1 MKNKRAKKL
10 ISRYLE
16 GKGNSKEESLVESWY
31 LEETKDRPQD
41 IDPLDYPEME
51 KVLWEN
57 ISRQNSIKYPFKKTL
72 CWSVAAAAVITILGV
87 SLYFMKPTN
96 SRGNLTDFA
105 KTDLPAGGNKA
116 VLTLADGSKIVL
128 EDALKGTIA
137 KQSGILITK
146 TADGQLVYT
155 QQANLRPNDA
165 GSSAALNTIET
176 PKGGQYQINLPD
188 GTKVW
193 LNAASSLSY
202 PARFS
207 GQQRRVILK
216 GEAYFEVA
224 KNKKMPFI
232 VNSERQNIEVLGTHF
247 NVNAY
252 DDERTTKT
260 TLAEGSVKVSLTN
273 NSGDTQILAP
283 GQQAVVDH
291 QIKVQSVDIE
301 EALAWKEGIFMF
313 NNENL
318 ESILRKVSRW
328 YNVDIEFQQN
338 QLREKYFTGTV
349 SRFGRVSQIL
359 KTLELTESVHFKI
372 EGRKIIVLK

>member
-16 GKGNSKEESLVESWY
+16 GKGNPKDASLVESWY
-31 LEETKDRPQD
+31 LEETKDRPED

-57 ISRQNSIKYPFKKTL
+57 ISQQNSIKYPFKKTL
-72 CWSVAAAAVITILGV
+72 YWSAAAAAVIAILGV
-87 SLYFMKPTN
+87 SLYFKKPTT

-116 VLTLADGSKIVL
+116 ILTLANGSKIVL
-128 EDALKGTIA
+128 EDALRGTIA

-155 QQANLRPNDA
+155 QQANLRSADA
-165 GSSAALNTIET
+165 GGSAALNTIET

-252 DDERTTKT
+252 ADEQTTKT

-273 NSGDTQILAP
+273 NSGDTQILTP
-283 GQQAVVDH
+283 GQQAVVDR
-291 QIKVQSVDIE
+291 QIKVRSVDVE

-338 QLREKYFTGTV
+338 ELRKKSFNGTV
-349 SRFGRVSQIL
+349 SRFDRVSQIL

>member
-1 MKNKRAKKL
+1 
-10 ISRYLE
+10 LE
-16 GKGNSKEESLVESWY
+16 GKGNPKDASLVESWY
-31 LEETKDRPQD
+31 LEETKDRPED

-57 ISRQNSIKYPFKKTL
+57 ISQQNSIKYPFKKTL
-72 CWSVAAAAVITILGV
+72 YWSAAAAAIAILGV
-87 SLYFMKPTN
+87 WLYFTKPTT

-116 VLTLADGSKIVL
+116 ILTLANGSKIVL
-128 EDALKGTIA
+128 EDALRGTIA

-155 QQANLRPNDA
+155 QQANLSAADT

-188 GTKVW
+188 GTRVW

-252 DDERTTKT
+252 ADEQTTKT
-260 TLAEGSVKVSLTN
+260 TLAEGSVKVTLTN
-273 NSGDTQILAP
+273 SSGDTQILAP
-283 GQQAVVDH
+283 GQQAVVDR
-291 QIKVQSVDIE
+291 QIKVRSVDIE

-338 QLREKYFTGTV
+338 ELRTKSFNGTV